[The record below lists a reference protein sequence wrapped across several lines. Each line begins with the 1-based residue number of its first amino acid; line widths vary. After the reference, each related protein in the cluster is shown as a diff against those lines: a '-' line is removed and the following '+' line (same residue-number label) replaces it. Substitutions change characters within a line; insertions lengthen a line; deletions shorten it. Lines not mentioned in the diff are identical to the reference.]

1 MDTAEMYWEVYDDQ
15 DDMNFQYVGYIDF
28 EGKRVL
34 DKVKDLSAQVNEIR
48 RQYGKDIEIRV
59 YRSEA

>member
-28 EGKRVL
+28 EGKQVL
-34 DKVKDLSAQVNEIR
+34 DKIKDLSAQVNEIR
-48 RQYGKDIEIRV
+48 RQYGKNIEIRV
-59 YRSEA
+59 YRSKA

>member
-28 EGKRVL
+28 EGKQVL
-34 DKVKDLSAQVNEIR
+34 DKIKDLSAQVNEIR

>member
-15 DDMNFQYVGYIDF
+15 DDMDFQYVGYIDF

-34 DKVKDLSAQVNEIR
+34 DKIKDLAAQVNEIR

>member
-15 DDMNFQYVGYIDF
+15 DDMNFQYVGYVDF
-28 EGKRVL
+28 EGKQVL
-34 DKVKDLSAQVNEIR
+34 DKIKDLASQVNEIR